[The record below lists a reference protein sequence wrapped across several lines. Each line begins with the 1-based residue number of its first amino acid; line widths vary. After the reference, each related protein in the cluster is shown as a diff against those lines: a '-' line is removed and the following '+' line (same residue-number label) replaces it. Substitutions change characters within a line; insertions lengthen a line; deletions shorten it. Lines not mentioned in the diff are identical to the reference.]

1 MFAAV
6 EGGLVPRA
14 LDEHPVPWTSTR
26 GSEDL
31 IAKRTQTRRRRGESI
46 TQKHQR
52 MLPPRTLAR
61 STTSCLHFVALRG
74 FWTADHVV
82 KTLEL
87 RLGFCLRGP
96 ASNGGDLRG
105 ASALCGFAKLR
116 SAPGE
121 ATRIR
126 TNVKHSEN
134 SRAHPSEASEHRIR
148 A

>member
-6 EGGLVPRA
+6 EGGLAPRA

-46 TQKHQR
+46 SQKHQR

-61 STTSCLHFVALRG
+61 STTSCLHVVALRG

-96 ASNGGDLRG
+96 ASNGGGLRG
-105 ASALCGFAKLR
+105 ASALCGFGVGQGWNAGILFGGRGGGDEFVCLQR
-116 SAPGE
+116 S
-121 ATRIR
+121 R
-126 TNVKHSEN
+126 VD
-134 SRAHPSEASEHRIR
+134 
-148 A
+148 